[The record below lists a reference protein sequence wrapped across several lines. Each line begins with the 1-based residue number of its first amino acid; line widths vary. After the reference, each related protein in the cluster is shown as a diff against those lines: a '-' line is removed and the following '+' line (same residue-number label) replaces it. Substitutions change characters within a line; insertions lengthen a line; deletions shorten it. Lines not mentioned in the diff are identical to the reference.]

1 MKNTE
6 PQKDCQ
12 SVKREEKTQN
22 VSEKKKT
29 VKKLVKKKKIQNSW
43 KIFST
48 RTRRK
53 FLDGP
58 TIIRQKK

>member
-1 MKNTE
+1 MENTE
-6 PQKDCQ
+6 SKKDCQ

-22 VSEKKKT
+22 ESEKKNSEKT
-29 VKKLVKKKKIQNSW
+29 SEKKKIQNSW

-53 FLDGP
+53 FLDGQ